1 MGKWVLNLMFSSI
14 TVRFGRLIIANI
26 EIGWNS
32 FKEIMETIN
41 VASVRHWGN
50 GDYEIQIRTD
60 ADIEYIMSLV
70 KQSLKKNKK

>member
-1 MGKWVLNLMFSSI
+1 MFSSI
-14 TVRFGRLIIANI
+14 TVRFGRLIIENI
-26 EIGWNS
+26 EVGWNS